1 MAVFLSPEYPG
12 LGLTLSVLYGH
23 NYPLL
28 AFMRA
33 YGGTLTPDTP
43 PEISFLADYSAFYCK
58 HIYEIRQTR
67 FAEPPWLDAL

>member
-1 MAVFLSPEYPG
+1 
-12 LGLTLSVLYGH
+12 
-23 NYPLL
+23 
-28 AFMRA
+28 MRA